1 MLFPN
6 HIQREQS
13 GIQKKTVMIFNE
25 ENHRKDLTTKENG
38 AVVNIHEEGFKY
50 LKKVMVFPLKTG
62 GSVTRE
68 E

>member
-1 MLFPN
+1 
-6 HIQREQS
+6 
-13 GIQKKTVMIFNE
+13 MIFNE